1 VEKKIKDTYRYDTY
15 EEMIL
20 VVQKQQISDFMSGTL
35 TDQQLLDGIT
45 IIALSESESP
55 HAVTITLE

>member
-1 VEKKIKDTYRYDTY
+1 
-15 EEMIL
+15 
-20 VVQKQQISDFMSGTL
+20 MSGTL
-35 TDQQLLDGIT
+35 TDQQLLDGST